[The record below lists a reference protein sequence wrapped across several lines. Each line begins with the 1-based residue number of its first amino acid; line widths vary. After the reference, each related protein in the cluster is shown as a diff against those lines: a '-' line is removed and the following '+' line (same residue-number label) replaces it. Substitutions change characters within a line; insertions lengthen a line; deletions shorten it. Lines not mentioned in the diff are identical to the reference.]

1 MSAVVAA
8 SIILSVG
15 AAVPPLSASAKESVG
30 NGLIL
35 SEDSIAIAEGAS
47 ATFTA
52 VLAGDADASRL
63 AVVVADP
70 GVVNITPVAYRCQRR
85 CLSSDLR
92 HRRLHARCR
101 LPHGQS
107 RSRGVCIGQRLAAG
121 DADSIKIRYK
131 S

>member
-1 MSAVVAA
+1 MKRFFRKIMSAVVAA

-70 GVVNITPVAYRCQRR
+70 GEK
-85 CLSSDLR
+85 
-92 HRRLHARCR
+92 RL
-101 LPHGQS
+101 
-107 RSRGVCIGQRLAAG
+107 
-121 DADSIKIRYK
+121 IKIEKKGKLQIK
-131 S
+131 SILFSLPFVPGRQVLHPAFQYG

>member
-1 MSAVVAA
+1 MKRFFRKIMSAVVAA

-63 AVVVADP
+63 AVVVAE
-70 GVVNITPVAYRCQRR
+70 
-85 CLSSDLR
+85 
-92 HRRLHARCR
+92 
-101 LPHGQS
+101 
-107 RSRGVCIGQRLAAG
+107 IGRAHV
-121 DADSIKIRYK
+121 
-131 S
+131 